1 MYKGDIVLVPLSYP
15 NRTVEELKLV
25 PALVLGE
32 DDESATIAFIISN
45 TMLQDDCDL
54 ILHPKKGNGLK
65 RRSIVKLSKIL
76 TIEKEFIT
84 GRLGTLS
91 TREMRELNLRLHQV
105 FSLDVA

>member
-1 MYKGDIVLVPLSYP
+1 MYKGDIILVPLSYP
-15 NRTVEELKLV
+15 NRSDDRLKLV
-25 PALVLGE
+25 PALVLGV
-32 DDESATIAFIISN
+32 DDESATISFIIAR

-65 RRSIVKLSKIL
+65 RRSIVKLNKLL
-76 TIEKEFIT
+76 TIDREFAV

-105 FSLDVA
+105 FSLDIA